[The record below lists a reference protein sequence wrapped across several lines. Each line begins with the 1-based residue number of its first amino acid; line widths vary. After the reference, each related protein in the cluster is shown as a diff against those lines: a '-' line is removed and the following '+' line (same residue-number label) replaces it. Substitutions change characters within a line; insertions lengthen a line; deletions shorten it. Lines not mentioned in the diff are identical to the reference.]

1 VSAATRSEP
10 SYTPAPMERWE
21 RPAALAGVVAVVL
34 WVVGTFVS
42 GEAPDEAVE
51 LLGRFQD
58 DEGRVLAGG
67 FIFQLGALF
76 FLIFVGAL
84 RLRLFTAEGP
94 NGLLTAIAFGA
105 GLAVGIFLLALPG
118 GEMAAAINSD
128 DLDPSSALALG
139 NVGDLFFIG
148 AQLSAAL
155 LLTATAL
162 LILRYGPMPRWFA
175 WVSFALA
182 LVLLIP
188 LIGWAALLVGV
199 PLWTLAAAVLMWMRP
214 SGDVGSGRGPSE
226 PPAPT
231 PQLPG

>member
-1 VSAATRSEP
+1 VSAPIRSEP

-42 GEAPDEAVE
+42 GENPDEATEV
-51 LLGRFQD
+51 LRRFQD
-58 DEGRVLAGG
+58 EEGRVLAGG

-76 FLIFVGAL
+76 FLVFVGAL
-84 RLRLFTAEGP
+84 RLRLFAAEGAT
-94 NGLLTAIAFGA
+94 GLLTAIAFGA

-118 GEMAAAINSD
+118 GEMSAAINND
-128 DLDPSSALALG
+128 DLDQSSALALS

-148 AQLSAAL
+148 AELSAAL
-155 LLTATAL
+155 LLVSTGL

-182 LVLLIP
+182 LLLLIP
-188 LIGWAALLVGV
+188 PIGWAALLFGV
-199 PLWTLAAAVLMWMRP
+199 PLWTLAASVLLWMRP
-214 SGDVGSGRGPSE
+214 ARVEPSV
-226 PPAPT
+226 
-231 PQLPG
+231 